1 MSVPQQLSSFNNQ
14 VPPRYAIK
22 SITKAYRITGA
33 DYGQILNCSGTT
45 TSYTISTA
53 PAASV
58 GAGFNCWVWNFG
70 STTGTVTFAITIDP
84 NGSETIDGNATLI
97 LRPGEG
103 TEIVSNGINWQT
115 VAKKT
120 MRYYSENSPTNQVAA
135 ASNLDAIAIGRLA
148 TASGQLSAAFG
159 GYNSTASGNYSASF
173 GYYSLAAGDNSM
185 SFNAFGN
192 AIEINKY
199 GYGGGAGSAGVQTGL
214 LMLCQV
220 TTDAT
225 PTILTSNFGVA
236 GSTNQL
242 VLQDATAFAF
252 SILAVAR
259 QKSANG
265 TASAAWK
272 IEGLIRRETGA
283 ATTSLVAS
291 TTTAISNVP
300 GWTLAVSADTT
311 NGCLAITA
319 TGAAATNIYWNA
331 AATTTEVTY
340 A

>member
-1 MSVPQQLSSFNNQ
+1 MSVPQQLSGFNNQ
-14 VPPRYAIK
+14 IPPRYAIK

-45 TSYTISTA
+45 SYTLSTV
-53 PAASV
+53 PAASIGV
-58 GAGFNCWVWNFG
+58 GFNCWVWN
-70 STTGTVTFAITIDP
+70 TTTAISITIDP
-84 NGSETIDGNATLI
+84 NGAETIDGNSTLI

-103 TEIVSNGINWQT
+103 TQITSNGINWLT

-120 MRYYSENSPTNQVAA
+120 MRYYSESVNSGEN
-135 ASNLDAIAIGRLA
+135 ASASGIDGIAVGRASSSSGLSSASLGGYSAIA
-148 TASGQLSAAFG
+148 SGA
-159 GYNSTASGNYSASF
+159 YSTAV
-173 GYYSLAAGDNSM
+173 GYYANATGDNSM
-185 SFNAFGN
+185 SFNGLGYAR
-192 AIEINKY
+192 EINKY
-199 GYGGGAGSAGVQTGL
+199 SYGSGATYGGFQFGVL
-214 LMLCQV
+214 PLCQL

-225 PTILTSNFGVA
+225 PTILTSNLGAA

-242 VLQDATAFAF
+242 VLQDASAF
-252 SILAVAR
+252 SFNILAVAR

-283 ATTSLVAS
+283 ATTVLVSS
-291 TTTAISNVP
+291 TVTAISNVP

-311 NGCLAITA
+311 NGCLSVTA
-319 TGAAATNIYWNA
+319 TGAAATNISWQA
-331 AATTTEVTY
+331 TATTTEITY